1 MTAEIPAVRPSQH
14 SCMTFPSSRVLSYP
28 VIHIK
33 QRSNQRIEA
42 CRFLACFM
50 VLFCHV
56 PFPRPYGSCVEALA
70 RFAVPFCLM
79 IPGYFTFGDKLAAKS
94 WKKPR
99 NTVETVV
106 VASAV

>member
-1 MTAEIPAVRPSQH
+1 M
-14 SCMTFPSSRVLSYP
+14 
-28 VIHIK
+28 IHIK

-42 CRFLACFM
+42 CRFLACSM
-50 VLFCHV
+50 VLFFHV

-79 IPGYFTFGDKLAAKS
+79 IPGCFTFGDKLAAKS

-99 NTVETVV
+99 NTVETVA
-106 VASAV
+106 VAGAV